1 MEYRNFTAKTVDEAI
16 TAACLD
22 LGVTSDRLEF
32 DVIQEGSSGFLLGI
46 GSRPAVIRARI
57 QEELPLEKEASVKE
71 KEAAAAPVQDAPEKK
86 DGRII
91 TNDEI
96 EKRAAAAAARV
107 KSENRPGEEF
117 KEKPERRERRRGNGR
132 ESRTGARERSESR
145 RQAEAKAKERE
156 EVVIPVHEPS
166 KPKPEREIRPRTEE
180 EAAALT
186 KAAEDFLKDVFAAMG
201 IEAQIETSY
210 DQKEGAVN
218 CVFDGEEMGLLI
230 GKRGSTLDSLQYL
243 TSLVVNKGTTD
254 YVRVKLDTEDYRA
267 RRADALSNLARNIAY
282 KVKRTRRPYSL
293 EAMNPY
299 ERRIIH
305 SSLQGNKFVETY
317 SEGEEPYRHVVI
329 APKR

>member
-22 LGVTSDRLEF
+22 LGVTSDRLEY

-46 GSRPAVIRARI
+46 GSRPAVIRAKI
-57 QEELPLEKEASVKE
+57 QEDTPQPKTAPVKE
-71 KEAAAAPVQDAPEKK
+71 TEEAAAPEAAPEKK
-86 DGRII
+86 EGRII

-96 EKRAAAAAARV
+96 EKRAAAAAARA
-107 KSENRPGEEF
+107 KTETRPEAEQ
-117 KEKPERRERRRGNGR
+117 KEKPEKKERRRGGR

-145 RQAEAKAKERE
+145 RPAAEAKPKVQE
-156 EVVIPVHEPS
+156 EIPVPAHEPS
-166 KPKPEREIRPRTEE
+166 KPKPEREIHPRTEE

-186 KAAEDFLKDVFAAMG
+186 GAAEAFLKDVFAAMG
-201 IEAQIETSY
+201 IEAKIETSY
-210 DQKEGAVN
+210 DQAEGAVN
-218 CVFDGEEMGLLI
+218 CIFDGEDMGLLI
-230 GKRGSTLDSLQYL
+230 GKRGNTLDSLQYL
-243 TSLVVNKGTTD
+243 TSLVVNRQTGD

-282 KVKRTRRPYSL
+282 KVKRSRRPYSL